1 MTEHTR
7 ELSVEAHDEPEE
19 FWFPDGYVSV
29 RSGDGVIAILGGEE
43 AHYANMFA
51 AAPDLLAA
59 LVDVLPMAEALLR
72 VGGAFRER
80 PAWMVEQDRYGRA
93 AVDAARAAIVRA
105 RGEG

>member
-1 MTEHTR
+1 MRKKWTMTEHTR

-19 FWFPDGYVSV
+19 FWFPNGYVSV
-29 RSGDGVIAILGGEE
+29 RSSDGVIAILGGEE

-59 LVDVLPMAEALLR
+59 LVAVA
-72 VGGAFRER
+72 
-80 PAWMVEQDRYGRA
+80 RA
-93 AVDAARAAIVRA
+93 SEGECPWCIESPDGSHEYNCLSGTIRAAIARA